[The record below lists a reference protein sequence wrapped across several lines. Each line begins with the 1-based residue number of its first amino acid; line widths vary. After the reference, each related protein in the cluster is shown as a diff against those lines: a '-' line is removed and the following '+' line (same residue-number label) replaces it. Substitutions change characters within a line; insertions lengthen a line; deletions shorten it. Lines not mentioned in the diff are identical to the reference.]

1 VRPESLNVLI
11 TAGSRRVPL
20 LRAFQRAVRALSPR
34 GSVVVT
40 DVNALSPAVYAADR
54 SYEVP
59 LATDEG
65 YLDEIAAVCQRE
77 HIGLVVPT
85 IDDELTVFAEAVDRF
100 AAMGVRILVSPPE
113 TTSLCDDKFVTCET
127 LQSLG
132 IDAATS
138 YLPDGL
144 PADPAFPLFIKP
156 RVGRGGVGAFPV
168 RNAREL
174 AFFSDYVANPVI
186 QTFLDGPEFTIDL
199 LCDWAGEP
207 IAVVPRER
215 VVVRAGVVDRGRTV
229 AHPAL
234 IQLGLR
240 CARAL
245 RFVGAVNI
253 QCRVVHG
260 RPVVFEINPRFSG
273 GIPLT
278 IAAGADFPRWI
289 VDLAL
294 GRDVAPAVGRFFD
307 DVWMTNYE
315 SSMFIS
321 GSSMG
326 FTGAGQQRV
335 VREVA

>member
-1 VRPESLNVLI
+1 VLI

-20 LRAFQRAVRALSPR
+20 LRAFQRAVRAHSPR

-59 LATDEG
+59 LATDPG
-65 YLDEIAAVCQRE
+65 YLDALLEVCRRE
-77 HIGLVVPT
+77 RIGLLVPT
-85 IDDELTVFAEAVDRF
+85 IDDELTIFAEAVDRF
-100 AAMGVRILVSPPE
+100 ADEGVRVVVSPPE
-113 TTSLCDDKFVTCET
+113 TTSLCDDKFATCQA
-127 LQSLG
+127 LNARG
-132 IDAATS
+132 IAAAES
-138 YLPDGL
+138 FLPESLPD
-144 PADPAFPLFIKP
+144 DPTFPLFIKP

-174 AFFSDYVANPVI
+174 AFFVDYVANPVV
-186 QTFLDGPEFTIDL
+186 QSFLDGPEYTIDL
-199 LCDWAGEP
+199 LCDFSGQP
-207 IAVVPRER
+207 VAVVPRER

-229 AHPAL
+229 SNPAL
-234 IQLGLR
+234 IQTGLQ

-253 QCRVVHG
+253 QCRIVNG

-294 GRDVAPAVGRFFD
+294 GRPVTPAIGRYFD
-307 DVWMTNYE
+307 DIWMTNYE

-321 GSSMG
+321 GPSVG
-326 FTGAGQQRV
+326 FSNSGAQRS